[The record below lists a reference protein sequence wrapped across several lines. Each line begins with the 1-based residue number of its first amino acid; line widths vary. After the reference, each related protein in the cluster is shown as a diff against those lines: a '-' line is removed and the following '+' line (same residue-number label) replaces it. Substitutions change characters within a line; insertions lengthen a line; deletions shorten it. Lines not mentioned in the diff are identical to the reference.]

1 MAPTIKLTVTDEQK
15 RRLNFLAKHTKKNRD
30 HFLNEIIKNGI
41 EDAEN
46 RYLSPDQLEALHK
59 DLQTPASDP
68 DTKITTPQKNNSPNK
83 KQHQN
88 QQNTETDWNKFA
100 PSIMTDNLID
110 ASLFLTI
117 FEYTK
122 DVIKNNIKSIYSD
135 MKKGLVLT
143 FKSQEFKEHILALL
157 ETNEQIKSLDEK
169 YNKQEQNG
177 DLNLHN
183 ALLWLLDAEAIT
195 PDDIEIIKQSEKER
209 NKIAHEL
216 PSLLTQKNKSINLP
230 LLIKLIQAF
239 EKIERW
245 HAVNYD
251 FAALYPEIDFQ
262 GKQNSITPGSIIF
275 ISLLINVIMYK
286 IDYSSVGKPS

>member
-1 MAPTIKLTVTDEQK
+1 MAPTIKLTVTDEQEK
-15 RRLNFLAKHTKKNRD
+15 RLNFLAKHTKKSIG
-30 HFLNEIIKNGI
+30 HYLQEIIKNGI
-41 EDAEN
+41 ADAEN
-46 RYLSPDQLEALHK
+46 RHLSPNQRK
-59 DLQTPASDP
+59 TLQKYLQASASNP
-68 DTKITTPQKNNSPNK
+68 NTKTATHQKNNAPSK
-83 KQHQN
+83 KQHKN
-88 QQNTETDWNKFA
+88 QQNTKTDWNKFA
-100 PSIMTDNLID
+100 PNIMTDNLID

-117 FEYTK
+117 FEYAK
-122 DVIKNNIKSIYSD
+122 DVIKNNVKNIYSD
-135 MKKGLVLT
+135 MEEGLVLT
-143 FKSQEFKEHILALL
+143 FKSQEFKEHILALQ
-157 ETNEQIKSLDEK
+157 ETNEQIKSLDKK

-209 NKIAHEL
+209 NKTAHEL
-216 PSLLTQKNKSINLP
+216 PSLLTQKDKSTNLP
-230 LLIKLIQAF
+230 LLIKLIKVF

-251 FAALYPEIDFQ
+251 LAVLYPEIDFQ

-275 ISLLINVIMYK
+275 ISLLINVIMHK

>member
-216 PSLLTQKNKSINLP
+216 PSLLTQKTSRLTC
-230 LLIKLIQAF
+230 
-239 EKIERW
+239 
-245 HAVNYD
+245 
-251 FAALYPEIDFQ
+251 LY
-262 GKQNSITPGSIIF
+262 
-275 ISLLINVIMYK
+275 
-286 IDYSSVGKPS
+286 

>member
-15 RRLNFLAKHTKKNRD
+15 RRLNFLAKQTKKSRD

-41 EDAEN
+41 EDSEN

-59 DLQTPASDP
+59 ELQTPTPNP
-68 DTKITTPQKNNSPNK
+68 DGKTTTSQKK
-83 KQHQN
+83 QLAQQKQHQN

-122 DVIKNNIKSIYSD
+122 DVIKNSVKSIYSD
-135 MKKGLVLT
+135 MEKGLSLK
-143 FKSQEFKEHILALL
+143 FKSQEFKEHILTLI

-169 YNKQEQNG
+169 YNKQENNG

-195 PDDIEIIKQSEKER
+195 PDDIEIIKQSETER

-216 PSLLTQKNKSINLP
+216 PSLLTQKDKSTDL
-230 LLIKLIQAF
+230 LLLSKLIKAF

-245 HAVNYD
+245 HTINYD
-251 FAALYPEIDFQ
+251 LAVLYPDVDFQ
-262 GKQNSITPGSIIF
+262 GKQNSITPGSMIT
-275 ISLLINVIMYK
+275 ISLLLNVIMHK